1 MSVRLFWR
9 GSLQTLVMQCDGEG
23 GGSSSQLSPSECD
36 AVAAAV
42 IAKCVVQQHE
52 QPCNHAKRSAD
63 GCCRYNSLPRN
74 GKPAQGEWTVLA
86 GAAAA
91 ASRAAASPSCDHV
104 PSITSPP
111 PFHCRHRCCSRP
123 PPHAHHSRLELLH
136 WHKVHRAMQA
146 AGERQRERER
156 ALGAGRHHDSC
167 DGGCF
172 AAGLVRVL
180 RLSHA
185 LSGLRLAAARFARGS
200 DRKAEYAFG
209 NTA

>member
-1 MSVRLFWR
+1 MSWR

-42 IAKCVVQQHE
+42 IEKCVMQQHE
-52 QPCNHAKRSAD
+52 QPCDHAKTSAD

-123 PPHAHHSRLELLH
+123 LVPLPPSPPHPRVELLH
-136 WHKVHRAMQA
+136 RHQVHRAIAA
-146 AGERQRERER
+146 AGET
-156 ALGAGRHHDSC
+156 GR
-167 DGGCF
+167 
-172 AAGLVRVL
+172 L
-180 RLSHA
+180 RLCEVGVL
-185 LSGLRLAAARFARGS
+185 LSFV
-200 DRKAEYAFG
+200 
-209 NTA
+209 